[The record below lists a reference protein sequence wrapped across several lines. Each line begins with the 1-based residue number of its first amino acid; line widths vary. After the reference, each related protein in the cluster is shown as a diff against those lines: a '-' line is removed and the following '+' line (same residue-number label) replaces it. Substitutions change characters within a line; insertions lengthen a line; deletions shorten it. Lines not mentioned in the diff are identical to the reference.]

1 MVVLSNAGGHQA
13 TGTQRHHDKEQDN
26 QVNRIIKTAAI
37 AALAA
42 IGVIGTATA
51 ASAAVS
57 YDATN
62 DGVITGN
69 VGKGD
74 VQPVLHW
81 NEAAVQSK
89 PVDFTTTFTTT
100 TDTSWLRADGSV
112 AHNYKT
118 LTFKQGLK
126 SEVVRKSNG
135 KIDGWNLTGLGGL
148 TFVKQEITGAP
159 LYDGFAGGLN
169 VQQSHAFGDDL
180 FVNNVLLPETP
191 VDVPVA

>member
-1 MVVLSNAGGHQA
+1 L
-13 TGTQRHHDKEQDN
+13 RKL
-26 QVNRIIKTAAI
+26 IIAAAALLALAIPTAAM
-37 AALAA
+37 A
-42 IGVIGTATA
+42 G
-51 ASAAVS
+51 VS

-62 DGVITGN
+62 DGVITGY

-74 VQPVLHW
+74 VQPVLGW
-81 NEAAVQSK
+81 NENAVQNT
-89 PVDFTTTFTTT
+89 PVKFTTTFTTT

-126 SEVVRKSNG
+126 NEVVRKSNG
-135 KIDGWNLTGLGGL
+135 KIDGWKLSGLDGL

-169 VQQSHAFGDDL
+169 VQQSHAFGDEL
-180 FVNNVLLPETP
+180 LVNGVLLPETP
-191 VDVPVA
+191 VVVPAV

>member
-1 MVVLSNAGGHQA
+1 MKKYIV
-13 TGTQRHHDKEQDN
+13 
-26 QVNRIIKTAAI
+26 AI
-37 AALAA
+37 AALVALA
-42 IGVIGTATA
+42 VPTA
-51 ASAAVS
+51 AMAAVS

-62 DGVITGN
+62 DGVITGY

-74 VQPVLHW
+74 VQSALQWNDAKVQTAPV
-81 NEAAVQSK
+81 N
-89 PVDFTTTFTTT
+89 FTTTFTTT

-135 KIDGWNLTGLGGL
+135 KIDGWNLTGLNGL

-159 LYDGFAGGLN
+159 LYEGFAGGLN

-180 FVNNVLLPETP
+180 FVNDMLLPETP
-191 VDVPVA
+191 VEVSVA